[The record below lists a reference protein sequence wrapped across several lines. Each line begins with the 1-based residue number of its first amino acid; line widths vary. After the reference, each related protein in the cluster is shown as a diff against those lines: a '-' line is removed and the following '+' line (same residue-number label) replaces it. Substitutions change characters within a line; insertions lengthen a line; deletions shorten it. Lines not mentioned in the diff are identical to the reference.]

1 MKLII
6 LFSLILSVILI
17 FKEIQIANIS
27 INCDICCDIFE
38 DIKELNFTIKS
49 ENITIELNNSHKIN
63 LFLNK
68 SKNNSL
74 ILSYN
79 NFTQNNIFSFKEN
92 SICNLFKIKNNEYQI
107 KNVHMYSKNTFFL
120 L

>member
-17 FKEIQIANIS
+17 FKETQIANIS
-27 INCDICCDIFE
+27 INCDICCDVFE
-38 DIKELNFTIKS
+38 DIKELNFTIKR

-79 NFTQNNIFSFKEN
+79 NFIQNNIFSFKEN
-92 SICNLFKIKNNEYQI
+92 
-107 KNVHMYSKNTFFL
+107 
-120 L
+120 